1 MRFIRMAI
9 RTYSKFFFRQYCHPG
24 FRREDSKKKLILNK
38 GQTFMEWVGTTMI
51 IGLVMAGMGPI
62 AKLTMQG
69 LTFTVAR
76 EIGDTSGASQGSSSG
91 YVVFGQTIANKFS
104 ASRVDDDKSDAAVQ
118 IFNTT
123 EVDSLTVSS
132 FGE

>member
-1 MRFIRMAI
+1 
-9 RTYSKFFFRQYCHPG
+9 
-24 FRREDSKKKLILNK
+24 
-38 GQTFMEWVGTTMI
+38 MEWVGTAMI

-91 YVVFGQTIANKFS
+91 YVVFGQTITSKCTAAEPCFTQ
-104 ASRVDDDKSDAAVQ
+104 VDDDKSNATVQ
-118 IFNTT
+118 IHNTT